1 MFNLKNYHPA
11 ITLLC
16 LLIPT
21 FSFSF
26 TLRLRTSLLFLI
38 IVVTLQC
45 FVKVSLK
52 TWAKVNLIS
61 FVMGLSLFLGT
72 YFWGKL
78 PHQFVLASL
87 VACRPLIFMNVGLLF
102 HASHSNYDFIE
113 SLYQTFKVPSHFA
126 YGIFAVF
133 NLLPLIKL
141 QYQRNRLAFRL
152 KNQVT
157 WALSPRLILSV
168 LLKTIY
174 WVEQLE
180 LAMLSKGFEVGK
192 ERTHASTYPV
202 RFRDY
207 SLLGMSILLA
217 IGMIFK

>member
-1 MFNLKNYHPA
+1 
-11 ITLLC
+11 
-16 LLIPT
+16 
-21 FSFSF
+21 
-26 TLRLRTSLLFLI
+26 
-38 IVVTLQC
+38 
-45 FVKVSLK
+45 
-52 TWAKVNLIS
+52 
-61 FVMGLSLFLGT
+61 
-72 YFWGKL
+72 
-78 PHQFVLASL
+78 
-87 VACRPLIFMNVGLLF
+87 
-102 HASHSNYDFIE
+102 
-113 SLYQTFKVPSHFA
+113 
-126 YGIFAVF
+126 
-133 NLLPLIKL
+133 KL

-192 ERTHASTYPV
+192 ERTHALTYPV

-207 SLLGMSILLA
+207 SLLGMSILLS

>member
-1 MFNLKNYHPA
+1 M
-11 ITLLC
+11 
-16 LLIPT
+16 
-21 FSFSF
+21 
-26 TLRLRTSLLFLI
+26 
-38 IVVTLQC
+38 
-45 FVKVSLK
+45 
-52 TWAKVNLIS
+52 
-61 FVMGLSLFLGT
+61 
-72 YFWGKL
+72 
-78 PHQFVLASL
+78 
-87 VACRPLIFMNVGLLF
+87 
-102 HASHSNYDFIE
+102 
-113 SLYQTFKVPSHFA
+113 PSHFA

-192 ERTHASTYPV
+192 ERTHALTYPV

-207 SLLGMSILLA
+207 SLLGMSILLS